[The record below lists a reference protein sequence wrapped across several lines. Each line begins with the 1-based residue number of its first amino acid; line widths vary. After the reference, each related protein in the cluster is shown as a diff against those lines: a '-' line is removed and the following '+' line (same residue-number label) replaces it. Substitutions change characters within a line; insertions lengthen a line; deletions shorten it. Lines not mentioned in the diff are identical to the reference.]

1 MGFEQR
7 LTRCQTAISQLSC
20 DALLITNLTNIF
32 YLTGFSGTNATVL
45 ISPKHRIFVTDSRYA
60 LIAKNTVREFD
71 IIISREPL
79 AAILKII
86 RDDALM
92 AIGFETDISYHMYKH
107 MVEVFEDYR
116 LIEAPSVVEKLR
128 MIKDATELAIIR
140 QACRI
145 SDQAFLDVLD
155 FIKPDRTTELQV
167 ANFLDFRM
175 RELGATGPSFDFIVA
190 SGHRSAMPHGVAS
203 QKTIQSGE
211 TLTLDFGCY
220 YQHYV
225 SDMTRT
231 IHIGHVTDQERE
243 IYDIV
248 LKSNQAIIDN
258 VKSGMKRC
266 DYDYLARQV
275 IENSGYGN
283 HFTHGIGHG
292 A

>member
-86 RDDALM
+86 RDDALK

-211 TLTLDFGCY
+211 ALTLDFGCY
-220 YQHYV
+220 YQ
-225 SDMTRT
+225 
-231 IHIGHVTDQERE
+231 
-243 IYDIV
+243 
-248 LKSNQAIIDN
+248 
-258 VKSGMKRC
+258 
-266 DYDYLARQV
+266 
-275 IENSGYGN
+275 
-283 HFTHGIGHG
+283 
-292 A
+292 

>member
-107 MVEVFEDYR
+107 MVEVFEDYS

-175 RELGATGPSFDFIVA
+175 RELGATSPSFDFIVA

-203 QKTIQSGE
+203 
-211 TLTLDFGCY
+211 
-220 YQHYV
+220 
-225 SDMTRT
+225 
-231 IHIGHVTDQERE
+231 
-243 IYDIV
+243 
-248 LKSNQAIIDN
+248 
-258 VKSGMKRC
+258 
-266 DYDYLARQV
+266 
-275 IENSGYGN
+275 
-283 HFTHGIGHG
+283 
-292 A
+292 